1 MPDDEPISEAPIDW
15 AFDKQLGMETC
26 KDFALHV
33 DILLDFNRME
43 LDQQNFEMLYNPS
56 DLALGLLESG
66 HCCAAFCF
74 CFLSTD
80 WTLAVKLM
88 FGGPNQL

>member
-26 KDFALHV
+26 KDFGLHV

-43 LDQQNFEMLYNPS
+43 LDQPNFEMLYNIP
-56 DLALGLLESG
+56 AI
-66 HCCAAFCF
+66 
-74 CFLSTD
+74 
-80 WTLAVKLM
+80 
-88 FGGPNQL
+88 